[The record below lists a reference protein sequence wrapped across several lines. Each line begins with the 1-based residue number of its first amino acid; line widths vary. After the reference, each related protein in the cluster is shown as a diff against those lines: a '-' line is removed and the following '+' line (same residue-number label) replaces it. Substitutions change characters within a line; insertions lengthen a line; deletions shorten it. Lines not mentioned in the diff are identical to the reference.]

1 MTNTYPIRFP
11 AQLRQHL
18 RALRKKRGLTQAD
31 VAALIGVSQARIAE
45 IEANPGLVS
54 FDQMMKLLSAVGVTI
69 TLSEATKMSNDAHNE
84 TLINTPTTLTDDRT
98 ETLRKVLESL
108 GPARETIE
116 ESSNAMSKAV
126 ESLEG
131 KESVRKA
138 IEEISLKEALRK
150 VLESLGPAHK
160 TIEESSNAMS
170 KAVESL
176 EGKESVRK
184 AMEEISLKEALR
196 KFHESANNAVEESTS
211 ENAMRKALE
220 SLGGKEAVL
229 KAMKEGSS
237 TQALNNA
244 LESLGGADLV
254 RKAVE
259 EGSSTAALAKALE
272 SLGGADLVRKS
283 IETVNMSEA
292 LRKYLELES
301 ISYRNRLNHTK
312 KGTW

>member
-54 FDQMMKLLSAVGVTI
+54 FDQLMKLLSAVGVTI
-69 TLSEATKMSNDAHNE
+69 TLSEATKMSDDVHNE

-108 GPARETIE
+108 GPAR
-116 ESSNAMSKAV
+116 
-126 ESLEG
+126 
-131 KESVRKA
+131 
-138 IEEISLKEALRK
+138 
-150 VLESLGPAHK
+150 K

-211 ENAMRKALE
+211 ENAMRKALK

-237 TQALNNA
+237 TQVLNNA

-259 EGSSTAALAKALE
+259 EGSGTAALAKALE

-312 KGTW
+312 KGNW